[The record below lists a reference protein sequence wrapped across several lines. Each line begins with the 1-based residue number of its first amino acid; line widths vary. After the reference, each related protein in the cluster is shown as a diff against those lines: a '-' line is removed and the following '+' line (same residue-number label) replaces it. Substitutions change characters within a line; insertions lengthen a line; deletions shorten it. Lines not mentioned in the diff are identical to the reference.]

1 MPTAQLGGPS
11 VSHPRGGRG
20 TGLLL
25 EFSLRGPSCDR
36 DTALHWPALWSVG
49 RRGGHC
55 LPDPRASH
63 VTWAPA
69 PSLGKS
75 PRVTGRLH
83 SCLPW
88 TLGLG
93 WGGTG
98 GGCCR
103 PHCSP
108 LSFRPQAP
116 RLRDHRKAPAGC
128 AALAWPGL
136 APSPLSPGRAWP
148 LLPRTT
154 GGQPGL
160 AGQHMR
166 GGRGDSLPHPRPL
179 SVPRRRS
186 SPTAPRPVSA
196 TAPPGRHPAHSMPP
210 RASRAAVWCRALSP
224 GAGSAR
230 PPLLSTHS
238 RGVSLPIFECDFK
251 EWKRILCVFIKN
263 GA

>member
-1 MPTAQLGGPS
+1 MSPAASIPACPGHWGLAGGALVVAAAALTA
-11 VSHPRGGRG
+11 
-20 TGLLL
+20 
-25 EFSLRGPSCDR
+25 
-36 DTALHWPALWSVG
+36 
-49 RRGGHC
+49 
-55 LPDPRASH
+55 
-63 VTWAPA
+63 A
-69 PSLGKS
+69 PSPSDPKRPGSGTTERHLRVVLRW
-75 PRVTGRLH
+75 PR
-83 SCLPW
+83 
-88 TLGLG
+88 
-93 WGGTG
+93 
-98 GGCCR
+98 
-103 PHCSP
+103 
-108 LSFRPQAP
+108 
-116 RLRDHRKAPAGC
+116 
-128 AALAWPGL
+128 L

-210 RASRAAVWCRALSP
+210 RASRAAMWCRALSP

>member
-128 AALAWPGL
+128 AALASPGPEPPFPRPGMASSAQDHRGPAWAGRAAHERGPGGQPSPPQAAQCATPAVQPHSPTSRQCHRPPRAPPRPQHAPSCQSRCRVVSRPL
-136 APSPLSPGRAWP
+136 PRGWVSAPSPPVYSLPGRFFA
-148 LLPRTT
+148 
-154 GGQPGL
+154 
-160 AGQHMR
+160 
-166 GGRGDSLPHPRPL
+166 
-179 SVPRRRS
+179 
-186 SPTAPRPVSA
+186 
-196 TAPPGRHPAHSMPP
+196 
-210 RASRAAVWCRALSP
+210 
-224 GAGSAR
+224 
-230 PPLLSTHS
+230 
-238 RGVSLPIFECDFK
+238 DF
-251 EWKRILCVFIKN
+251 
-263 GA
+263 